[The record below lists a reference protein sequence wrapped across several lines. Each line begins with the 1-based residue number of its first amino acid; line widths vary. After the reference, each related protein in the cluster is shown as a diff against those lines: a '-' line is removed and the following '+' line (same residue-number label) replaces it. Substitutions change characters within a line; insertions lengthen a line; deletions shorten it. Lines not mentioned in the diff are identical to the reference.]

1 MNAMYLPGSD
11 AVVPQDITSVNT
23 FRFLFGSVFGQDIDL
38 LPNRSYTW
46 PDNDHIYDFRDVT
59 DEIPPG

>member
-1 MNAMYLPGSD
+1 MYLPGSD